1 MTAVEEVGVDAKKV
15 SAPKSLAHLQPQH
28 PTSSYCQKLFLGQP
42 LVLINFEG
50 VQDCGRQ
57 IKLFHHYLSTQ
68 CHGFI
73 APCHLLKLFVFA

>member
-1 MTAVEEVGVDAKKV
+1 
-15 SAPKSLAHLQPQH
+15 
-28 PTSSYCQKLFLGQP
+28 
-42 LVLINFEG
+42 LINFEG

-73 APCHLLKLFVFA
+73 APCRLLKLFVFA